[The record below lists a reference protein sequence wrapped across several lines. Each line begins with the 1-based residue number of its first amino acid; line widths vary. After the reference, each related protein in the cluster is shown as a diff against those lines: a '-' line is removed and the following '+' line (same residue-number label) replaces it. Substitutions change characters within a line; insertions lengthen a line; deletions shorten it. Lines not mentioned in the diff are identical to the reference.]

1 MSVHHIKSQKWTG
14 TDAVGEG
21 VIWDMQEVHLIQHL
35 IFLARAHL
43 RQGAK
48 VLVDPEDQVIFD
60 DVLEGRIT
68 EPTSASE

>member
-1 MSVHHIKSQKWTG
+1 MSLYHIKSQKWTG

-21 VIWDMQEVHLIQHL
+21 VIWDMQEVHLMQHWT
-35 IFLARAHL
+35 FLARAHL

>member
-1 MSVHHIKSQKWTG
+1 MK
-14 TDAVGEG
+14 
-21 VIWDMQEVHLIQHL
+21 EVHLMQHWT
-35 IFLARAHL
+35 FLARAHL

-48 VLVDPEDQVIFD
+48 VLVDPEDQVIFY

>member
-1 MSVHHIKSQKWTG
+1 MQWG
-14 TDAVGEG
+14 G
-21 VIWDMQEVHLIQHL
+21 VIRDMHLIQHWT
-35 IFLARAHL
+35 FLARAHL

-68 EPTSASE
+68 EPTSTSE